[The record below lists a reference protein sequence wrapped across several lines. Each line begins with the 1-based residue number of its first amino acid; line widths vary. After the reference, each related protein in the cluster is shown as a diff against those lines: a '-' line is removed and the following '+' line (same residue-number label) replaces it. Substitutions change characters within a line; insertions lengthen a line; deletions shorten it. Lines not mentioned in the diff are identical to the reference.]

1 MAKMTDARTTIR
13 RSETLSDRVL
23 QHIKESGE
31 NLTECYNRA
40 ILNQLEN
47 DGDFEIRDIIE
58 GETTDGDC

>member
-1 MAKMTDARTTIR
+1 MAKMTDARTTIMM
-13 RSETLSDRVL
+13 SETLSERVL

-31 NLTECYNRA
+31 NLTEFYNRA